1 MFVKQNNDKMILTH
15 SKFGQGTLISQT
27 DANVTVD
34 FNGEIK
40 TLIIKF
46 ANLTNE
52 DGSAF
57 GTPFVAPAKKVKS
70 QRKISEQFAITSGGS
85 FNDMFSS
92 TKERED
98 WKDERAKKSFNSISW

>member
-15 SKFGQGTLISQT
+15 SQFGQGTLISQT
-27 DANVTVD
+27 DTTVTVD
-34 FNGEIK
+34 FNGVQK
-40 TLIIKF
+40 VMMTQF
-46 ANLTNE
+46 ARLTNE

-57 GTPFVAPAKKVKS
+57 GTLFVAPAKKVKS

-85 FNDMFSS
+85 FNDMFIS

-98 WKDERAKKSFNSISW
+98 WKEAQAKKAFNSISW